1 MAFPP
6 RFLDE
11 IRARVS
17 LAGVISKH
25 LKLTRKGREYT
36 GLCPFHNEKTP
47 SFTVNE
53 AKGFYHCFGCG
64 AHGSIFDF
72 EININNLSFLEAVEK
87 LASEAGLEMP
97 ESTPEQIARTKEQ
110 ATLYD
115 VTEKACLFFEKQLR
129 LPVGRSAMDYLK
141 KRGLDEKTISHFR
154 LGYAPAGNALRTEL
168 LRENIEQE
176 RMASA
181 GLISIRDDGRT
192 PYDYFRNRIIF
203 PITDRKNRV
212 IAFGGRVMGDGQPK
226 YLNSPET
233 PVFSK
238 GHVLYGLSQ
247 ARKSAFEK
255 QEIIVTEGYMDVIA
269 LNSAGY
275 ENCVAPLGTALTE
288 SQMQELWRISP
299 EPILCFDGDNAGR
312 RAALRAADRALPI
325 LKPGISFRFAILP
338 HGSDPDDFIHTEGSA
353 AFGDLL
359 RAAAPLSDVVWKK
372 LLSGPKVDTPERR
385 DALEKGI
392 NDAVSDSG
400 DSITKQY
407 YRRDLRD
414 RLWQMFSSKRR
425 NTQTTRNKK
434 YWNKEDSVSSVVPA
448 IFPRK
453 DEGKKLL
460 ACIICCPEVSGN
472 WLEDY
477 ARLRFDNPV
486 FDKIAEALINELV
499 DNPDHSFQT
508 LYNAI
513 HTAGHNKALDKLKTH
528 IEIIEQKNLSLDDA
542 NSELEALVTGLQ
554 ETALSKEI
562 NEISKA
568 METEKDTEA
577 FEGMWKHLQIL
588 REERIKMREKHEEG
602 I

>member
-1 MAFPP
+1 
-6 RFLDE
+6 
-11 IRARVS
+11 
-17 LAGVISKH
+17 
-25 LKLTRKGREYT
+25 
-36 GLCPFHNEKTP
+36 
-47 SFTVNE
+47 
-53 AKGFYHCFGCG
+53 
-64 AHGSIFDF
+64 
-72 EININNLSFLEAVEK
+72 
-87 LASEAGLEMP
+87 
-97 ESTPEQIARTKEQ
+97 
-110 ATLYD
+110 
-115 VTEKACLFFEKQLR
+115 
-129 LPVGRSAMDYLK
+129 
-141 KRGLDEKTISHFR
+141 
-154 LGYAPAGNALRTEL
+154 
-168 LRENIEQE
+168 
-176 RMASA
+176 
-181 GLISIRDDGRT
+181 
-192 PYDYFRNRIIF
+192 
-203 PITDRKNRV
+203 
-212 IAFGGRVMGDGQPK
+212 
-226 YLNSPET
+226 
-233 PVFSK
+233 
-238 GHVLYGLSQ
+238 
-247 ARKSAFEK
+247 
-255 QEIIVTEGYMDVIA
+255 
-269 LNSAGY
+269 
-275 ENCVAPLGTALTE
+275 
-288 SQMQELWRISP
+288 
-299 EPILCFDGDNAGR
+299 
-312 RAALRAADRALPI
+312 
-325 LKPGISFRFAILP
+325 
-338 HGSDPDDFIHTEGSA
+338 SDI
-353 AFGDLL
+353 
-359 RAAAPLSDVVWKK
+359 
-372 LLSGPKVDTPERR
+372 
-385 DALEKGI
+385 
-392 NDAVSDSG
+392 G
-400 DSITKQY
+400 DSITRQY